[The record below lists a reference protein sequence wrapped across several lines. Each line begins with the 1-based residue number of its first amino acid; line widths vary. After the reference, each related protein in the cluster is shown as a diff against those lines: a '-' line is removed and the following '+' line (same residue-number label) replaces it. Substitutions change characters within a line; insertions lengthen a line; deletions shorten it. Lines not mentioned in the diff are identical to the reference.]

1 MKKLTLFNKLILF
14 VLGACVL
21 LGVLSTLI
29 FFFFGMKTFGNEIER
44 ELVPR
49 TRQVVRLTRRYLE
62 GKISYDTYASMF
74 SFDVS
79 RGSHVYVFDDQGN
92 LVIYASDQEEGEDR
106 IQQICQPYISRI
118 FSSGEELSDTN
129 ITKVGGVLIGIPI
142 LDNLD
147 RVAGAVIAIKPARQ
161 LRTGMVSMT
170 YVLIAGIAG
179 VMLILLVASY
189 FLSGKISKP
198 ISEMVNAAR
207 QMAAGDYSVRVNT
220 DAGPEIAQLGG
231 ALNYLAEQLSETVTQ
246 LTEARNQLNTILDGV
261 TEGILALDENAE
273 HITYANHAA
282 NGLIDIECFPPAEGS
297 EYHAG
302 FRECVEKLHAGDKTA
317 EMTMVCGGRTMQI
330 TLNGNPDHSDAG
342 KDTYIVLVR
351 DITEAERLEQTRR
364 DYVANVSHEL
374 RTPIASIR
382 SLAETLNDGMVKDDS
397 ERYRYYS
404 HILRESTRLTR
415 LINDLLELSRLQSG
429 NVALNKTEFQLK
441 DLISDICDRMRNVA
455 DYSDIS
461 LNFDGAPDDL
471 VFSNR
476 DRIEQVTLSLVDNA
490 VKYCTD
496 GGTVD
501 VWAEDGGDL
510 MKVFVWNTGKVDPVD
525 LPHLF
530 ERFYK
535 ADKAHSGSGTGLGLA
550 IAQEILTLLGETIS
564 VENRDGCV
572 VFSFTVHKR

>member
-1 MKKLTLFNKLILF
+1 MKKLSLFNKLILF

-21 LGVLSTLI
+21 LGVLSTLV

-62 GKISYDTYASMF
+62 GKISYDTYCSMF
-74 SFDVS
+74 SFDV
-79 RGSHVYVFDDQGN
+79 RKGSQVYVFDDQGN
-92 LVIYASDQEEGEDR
+92 LVIYTASAPEDESGIQELCR
-106 IQQICQPYISRI
+106 PYVSRI
-118 FSSGEELSDTN
+118 LATGEELSDTN
-129 ITKVGGVLIGIPI
+129 FTRVGGVLIGIPV

-147 RVAGAVIAIKPARQ
+147 RVSGVVIAVKPADQ
-161 LRTGMVSMT
+161 LRNGMISMT

-179 VMLILLVASY
+179 VMLILLVLSY
-189 FLSGKISKP
+189 FLSGRISKP
-198 ISEMVNAAR
+198 ISEMVNDAK
-207 QMAAGDYSVRVNT
+207 QMASGDYSVRVNT
-220 DAGPEIAQLGG
+220 DAGPEIAQLGS
-231 ALNYLAEQLSETVTQ
+231 ALNYLAEHLSETVTQ

-261 TEGILALDENAE
+261 SEGILALDENAE
-273 HITYANHAA
+273 QITYANPAA
-282 NGLIDIECFPPAEGS
+282 CELIDIEQFPPAEGS
-297 EYHAG
+297 EYEAT
-302 FRECVEKLHAGDKTA
+302 FRTCVGRLQSGEKTS
-317 EMTMVCGGRTMQI
+317 EMTMASGGRTMQI
-330 TLNGNPDHSDAG
+330 TFNGDTDPSDG
-342 KDTYIVLVR
+342 KMNTYIVLIR

-374 RTPIASIR
+374 RTPISSIR
-382 SLAETLNDGMVKDDS
+382 SLAETLNDGIVTDEN

-404 HILRESTRLTR
+404 HILRESNRLAR

-429 NVALNKTEFQLK
+429 NVALNKSEFQLK
-441 DLISDICDRMRNVA
+441 DLMTDICDRMRIIA

-461 LNFDGAPDDL
+461 LNFLGAPEDK
-471 VFSNR
+471 VFSNK

-490 VKYCTD
+490 VKYCSD

-510 MKVFVWNTGKVDPVD
+510 LKVFVRNTGEVSRED

-550 IAQEILTLLGETIS
+550 ISKEIMTLLGEQIS

-572 VFSFTVHKR
+572 VFSFTIHKK